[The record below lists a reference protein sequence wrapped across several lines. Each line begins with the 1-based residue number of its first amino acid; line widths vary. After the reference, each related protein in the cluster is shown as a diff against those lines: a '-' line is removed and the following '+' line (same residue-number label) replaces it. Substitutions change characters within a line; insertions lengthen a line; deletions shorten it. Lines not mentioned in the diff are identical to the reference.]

1 MEKLPMKT
9 PSKSY
14 PEWVRLTLLIT
25 FWILS
30 IAAARATSLW
40 DEGHNGGRSLFAD
53 HVAFRRGDLV
63 TIVVNQSTTTAKDQK
78 TKTSK
83 TTSESESFQAL
94 FQPFMGGERTADELT
109 RRNPHFGWGGSR
121 TFDGGG
127 SVADSETLTS
137 TIQARVTDVLPN
149 KVLRIEATRRVET
162 GQEHSDLV
170 LSGLVR
176 QEDISTANSVL
187 STQVADLQV
196 RQISNGAI
204 SREQRKGWLT
214 RWFETLTPF

>member
-1 MEKLPMKT
+1 MKIQ
-9 PSKSY
+9 SRSY
-14 PEWVRLTLLIT
+14 PEWVRLGLLIA
-25 FWILS
+25 FWFLT

-40 DEGHNGGRSLFAD
+40 DEGRNGGRSMFTD
-53 HVAFRRGDLV
+53 RTAFRRGDLI
-63 TIVVNQSTTTAKDQK
+63 TIVVNQSTTATKNQD

-83 TTSESESFQAL
+83 TTSENESFQSF
-94 FQPFMGGERTADELT
+94 FQPFMGGVRTADELT
-109 RRNPHFGWGGSR
+109 RRDPHWLWGGTR

-127 SVADSETLTS
+127 TVNNSETLTS

-149 KVLRIEATRRVET
+149 RVLRVEATSRFDA
-162 GQEHSDLV
+162 GQERSDLV

-176 QEDISTANSVL
+176 EEDLTTANTIM
-187 STQVADLQV
+187 STQIADLQV
-196 RQISNGAI
+196 RQISNGAV